1 MRKFLPKLLSIKF
14 WITVWGC
21 CMITYIVA
29 SDRVEFLQIAS
40 FLCAVPLAYFGLN
53 YLQKKLYNGAGG
65 EKNEDTDKA

>member
-1 MRKFLPKLLSIKF
+1 
-14 WITVWGC
+14 
-21 CMITYIVA
+21 MITYIVA